1 MLLLLLL
8 IVHLVS
14 GQQPWNWNPF
24 QAWQQPAQQAA
35 FHRQPA
41 FAVPQHET
49 AKELALTRTQMIYG
63 IPGRRNANQKL
74 RTCCRGLKDADIE
87 CRRRFCDFNALR
99 PDMVIGF
106 MAQCAPKGPTVGEMW
121 DCASSRADHTQC
133 CRQQGVIDQCI
144 VYCETT
150 HGVPTDYLKYIVC
163 LSQFDKIRTCFKQYL
178 ETHPNIDGDS

>member
-1 MLLLLLL
+1 MEYKNFLSETKHQQKSCQWKLLGQLFCF
-8 IVHLVS
+8 IVS
-14 GQQPWNWNPF
+14 FEWKF
-24 QAWQQPAQQAA
+24 
-35 FHRQPA
+35 R
-41 FAVPQHET
+41 
-49 AKELALTRTQMIYG
+49 YG

-133 CRQQGVIDQCI
+133 CRQQGIHV
-144 VYCETT
+144 
-150 HGVPTDYLKYIVC
+150 
-163 LSQFDKIRTCFKQYL
+163 
-178 ETHPNIDGDS
+178 